1 MAKAGVSFAAA
12 TLGGPARSAGGVE
25 GRDEELSTLVA
36 GTGICPDAARRRRL
50 RGADTVAHADDRSS
64 DQRGR
69 SSAGGRGLRRHGGQ
83 HRAGLRY
90 RCLHDAGGIHHE
102 SHRRAYLCDPSSV
115 SERSHRQGRLPLVHR
130 RWRHP
135 RPAAVC
141 DVNPVGQRLPLH
153 PLLRPGSCRP
163 ACRPAPAGSRWPAW
177 RCACPAGQ
185 GRRARGARPGQ
196 TGSSHRRSGSSAG
209 RAEGFT
215 GVDRRRDRR
224 RCDLPGPGIGHRQ
237 DGQHHAARQDPGRHV
252 VGGVQGGKKVWDAL
266 EANGQVADALQRI
279 NAARDC
285 AVNPTNPLT
294 RQQYQDNPAARD
306 AVVKQIDDSHD
317 EVTQDAAVLFVQ
329 LFTDAGAGLVKAAPW
344 LGFITS
350 PATNYIKENLGSS
363 ISGRV
368 RAAQQLV
375 PACRKISY
383 RVTGGGGGVTVNAT
397 SGSVKAPFTVNGA
410 GNGFVVTFSMTP
422 GDATGTFGNITYEGS
437 GSGVTMSG
445 TGEYTISGKDPGPY
459 QLQMT
464 VSGCVDGGQCSTNTD
479 TWKLTP
485 QTTP

>member
-1 MAKAGVSFAAA
+1 MRNSSAPWWRGLVLALTLLVVAGCAAQTPSVTPVTGPATSVDVPQREDAAFGDVVVGTGLESGTAAFMMLAGSTLKVVDGYTFVVRQAFPNGATAKAAYHLY
-12 TLGGPARSAGGVE
+12 TGGGGTPGQPPSVTSTRSANDFRFTLSYALALADLPADLRPQVLAGLPGGAPAQPV
-25 GRDEELSTLVA
+25 R
-36 GTGICPDAARRRRL
+36 DAAL
-50 RGADTVAHADDRSS
+50 AAL
-64 DQRGR
+64 
-69 SSAGGRGLRRHGGQ
+69 GL
-83 HRAGLRY
+83 A
-90 RCLHDAGGIHHE
+90 
-102 SHRRAYLCDPSSV
+102 
-115 SERSHRQGRLPLVHR
+115 
-130 RWRHP
+130 
-135 RPAAVC
+135 RPA
-141 DVNPVGQRLPLH
+141 LPI
-153 PLLRPGSCRP
+153 
-163 ACRPAPAGSRWPAW
+163 
-177 RCACPAGQ
+177 
-185 GRRARGARPGQ
+185 
-196 TGSSHRRSGSSAG
+196 AG
-209 RAEGFT
+209 RAALPEAPPPPST
-215 GVDRRRDRR
+215 VDVMVDGVISQAQES
-224 RCDLPGPGIGHRQ
+224 GIEKVLNTTQLDKTQAGTSWE
-237 DGQHHAARQDPGRHV
+237 AYKA
-252 VGGVQGGKKVWDAL
+252 GKKVWDAL
-266 EANGQVADALQRI
+266 DANASVADALQSI

-306 AVVKQIDDSHD
+306 ALVKQIDEIHD
-317 EVTQDAAVLFVQ
+317 EVTQDAAVLFVE

-350 PATNYIKENLGSS
+350 PATNYVKENLGSS

-375 PACRKISY
+375 PPCRKISY

-397 SGSVKAPFTVNGA
+397 IGSVKAPFTVNGA

-422 GDATGTFGNITYEGS
+422 GDATGTFGSITYEGS

-445 TGEYTISGKDPGPY
+445 TGEYIISGKDPGPY

>member
-1 MAKAGVSFAAA
+1 MLAGSTVKVVDGHTFVVRQAFPNGATAKAAYHLY
-12 TLGGPARSAGGVE
+12 TGGGGVP
-25 GRDEELSTLVA
+25 GQPPSVTSTRSVNDFRFTLSYALALADLPADLRLQVLA
-36 GTGICPDAARRRRL
+36 GLPGGAPAQPVRDAAL
-50 RGADTVAHADDRSS
+50 AAL
-64 DQRGR
+64 
-69 SSAGGRGLRRHGGQ
+69 GL
-83 HRAGLRY
+83 A
-90 RCLHDAGGIHHE
+90 
-102 SHRRAYLCDPSSV
+102 
-115 SERSHRQGRLPLVHR
+115 
-130 RWRHP
+130 
-135 RPAAVC
+135 RPA
-141 DVNPVGQRLPLH
+141 LPI
-153 PLLRPGSCRP
+153 
-163 ACRPAPAGSRWPAW
+163 
-177 RCACPAGQ
+177 
-185 GRRARGARPGQ
+185 
-196 TGSSHRRSGSSAG
+196 AG
-209 RAEGFT
+209 RAALPEAPPPPSTVDVMVDGVISQAQESGIDKAVNTTQLDKTQT
-215 GVDRRRDRR
+215 GTSWE
-224 RCDLPGPGIGHRQ
+224 
-237 DGQHHAARQDPGRHV
+237 AYKA
-252 VGGVQGGKKVWDAL
+252 GKKIWDAL
-266 EANGQVADALQRI
+266 DANASVADALQSI

-306 AVVKQIDDSHD
+306 ALVKQIDEIHD
-317 EVTQDAAVLFVQ
+317 EVTQDAAVLFVE

-350 PATNYIKENLGSS
+350 PATNYMKENLGSS

-383 RVTGGGGGVTVNAT
+383 LVTGGGGGVTVNAT
-397 SGSVKAPFTVNGA
+397 IGSVKAPFTVNGA

>member
-1 MAKAGVSFAAA
+1 MRNSAPWWRGLVCALTLVVVAGCAAQTPAATMTGPATSVDVLQREDAAFGDVVVSTGLDSGTAAFMMLSGSTMKVIDGHTFVVRQAFPNGATAKAAYHLYTGGGGIPGQPPSVTSTRSVNYFRF
-12 TLGGPARSAGGVE
+12 TLSYALALADLPADLRLQVLAGLPGGAPAQPVR
-25 GRDEELSTLVA
+25 
-36 GTGICPDAARRRRL
+36 DAAL
-50 RGADTVAHADDRSS
+50 AAL
-64 DQRGR
+64 
-69 SSAGGRGLRRHGGQ
+69 GL
-83 HRAGLRY
+83 A
-90 RCLHDAGGIHHE
+90 
-102 SHRRAYLCDPSSV
+102 
-115 SERSHRQGRLPLVHR
+115 
-130 RWRHP
+130 
-135 RPAAVC
+135 RPAL
-141 DVNPVGQRLPLH
+141 PV
-153 PLLRPGSCRP
+153 
-163 ACRPAPAGSRWPAW
+163 
-177 RCACPAGQ
+177 
-185 GRRARGARPGQ
+185 
-196 TGSSHRRSGSSAG
+196 AG
-209 RAEGFT
+209 RAALPEAPPAPST
-215 GVDRRRDRR
+215 VDVMVDGVISQAQES
-224 RCDLPGPGIGHRQ
+224 GIDKTVNTTQLDKTQAGTSWE
-237 DGQHHAARQDPGRHV
+237 AYKA
-252 VGGVQGGKKVWDAL
+252 GKKIWDAL
-266 EANGQVADALQRI
+266 DANASVADALQSI

-306 AVVKQIDDSHD
+306 ALVKQIDEIHD
-317 EVTQDAAVLFVQ
+317 EVTQDAAVLFVE

-350 PATNYIKENLGSS
+350 PATNYMKENLGSS

-397 SGSVKAPFTVNGA
+397 IGSVKAPFTVNGA

>member
-1 MAKAGVSFAAA
+1 LTLVVVAGCAAQTPAATMTGPATSVDVLQREDAAFGDVVVSTGLDSGTAAFMMLAESTMKVIDGHTFVVRQAFPNGATAKAAYHLY
-12 TLGGPARSAGGVE
+12 TGGGGIPGQPPSVTSTRSANDFRFTLSYALALADLPADLRLQVLAGLPGGAPAQPV
-25 GRDEELSTLVA
+25 R
-36 GTGICPDAARRRRL
+36 DAAL
-50 RGADTVAHADDRSS
+50 AAL
-64 DQRGR
+64 
-69 SSAGGRGLRRHGGQ
+69 GL
-83 HRAGLRY
+83 A
-90 RCLHDAGGIHHE
+90 
-102 SHRRAYLCDPSSV
+102 
-115 SERSHRQGRLPLVHR
+115 
-130 RWRHP
+130 
-135 RPAAVC
+135 RPA
-141 DVNPVGQRLPLH
+141 LPI
-153 PLLRPGSCRP
+153 
-163 ACRPAPAGSRWPAW
+163 
-177 RCACPAGQ
+177 
-185 GRRARGARPGQ
+185 
-196 TGSSHRRSGSSAG
+196 AG
-209 RAEGFT
+209 RAALPEAPPPPST
-215 GVDRRRDRR
+215 VDVMVDGVISQAQES
-224 RCDLPGPGIGHRQ
+224 GIDKTVNTTQLDKTQAGTSWE
-237 DGQHHAARQDPGRHV
+237 AYKA
-252 VGGVQGGKKVWDAL
+252 GKKIWDAL
-266 EANGQVADALQRI
+266 DANASVADALQSI

-306 AVVKQIDDSHD
+306 ALVKQIDEIHD
-317 EVTQDAAVLFVQ
+317 EVTQDAAVLFVE

-350 PATNYIKENLGSS
+350 PATNYMKENLGSS

-397 SGSVKAPFTVNGA
+397 IGSVKAPFTVNGA

>member
-1 MAKAGVSFAAA
+1 MRNSAPWWRGLVCALTLVVVAGCAAQTPAATMTGPATSVDVAQREDAAFGDVVVSTGLDSGTAAFMMLAESTTKVIDGHTFVVRQAFPNGATAKAAYHLY
-12 TLGGPARSAGGVE
+12 TGGGGIPGQPPSVTSTRSANDFRFTLSYALALADLRLQVLAGLPGGAPAQPV
-25 GRDEELSTLVA
+25 R
-36 GTGICPDAARRRRL
+36 DAAL
-50 RGADTVAHADDRSS
+50 AAL
-64 DQRGR
+64 
-69 SSAGGRGLRRHGGQ
+69 GL
-83 HRAGLRY
+83 A
-90 RCLHDAGGIHHE
+90 
-102 SHRRAYLCDPSSV
+102 
-115 SERSHRQGRLPLVHR
+115 
-130 RWRHP
+130 
-135 RPAAVC
+135 RPA
-141 DVNPVGQRLPLH
+141 LPI
-153 PLLRPGSCRP
+153 
-163 ACRPAPAGSRWPAW
+163 
-177 RCACPAGQ
+177 
-185 GRRARGARPGQ
+185 
-196 TGSSHRRSGSSAG
+196 AG
-209 RAEGFT
+209 RAALPEAPPPPST
-215 GVDRRRDRR
+215 VDVMVDGVISQAQES
-224 RCDLPGPGIGHRQ
+224 GIDKTVNTTQLDKTQAGTSWE
-237 DGQHHAARQDPGRHV
+237 AYKA
-252 VGGVQGGKKVWDAL
+252 GKKVWDAL
-266 EANGQVADALQRI
+266 DANASVADALQSI

-306 AVVKQIDDSHD
+306 ALVKQIDEIHD
-317 EVTQDAAVLFVQ
+317 EVTQDAAVLFVE

-350 PATNYIKENLGSS
+350 PATNYMKETLGSS

-397 SGSVKAPFTVNGA
+397 IGSVKAPFTVNGA

>member
-1 MAKAGVSFAAA
+1 LTLADLPADLRVQVLAG
-12 TLGGPARSAGGVE
+12 LPGGAPAQPVR
-25 GRDEELSTLVA
+25 
-36 GTGICPDAARRRRL
+36 DAAL
-50 RGADTVAHADDRSS
+50 AAL
-64 DQRGR
+64 
-69 SSAGGRGLRRHGGQ
+69 GL
-83 HRAGLRY
+83 A
-90 RCLHDAGGIHHE
+90 
-102 SHRRAYLCDPSSV
+102 
-115 SERSHRQGRLPLVHR
+115 
-130 RWRHP
+130 
-135 RPAAVC
+135 RPA
-141 DVNPVGQRLPLH
+141 LPI
-153 PLLRPGSCRP
+153 
-163 ACRPAPAGSRWPAW
+163 
-177 RCACPAGQ
+177 
-185 GRRARGARPGQ
+185 
-196 TGSSHRRSGSSAG
+196 AG
-209 RAEGFT
+209 RAALPEAPPPPST
-215 GVDRRRDRR
+215 VDVIVDGVISQAQES
-224 RCDLPGPGIGHRQ
+224 GIDKTVNTTQLDKTQAGTSWE
-237 DGQHHAARQDPGRHV
+237 AYKA
-252 VGGVQGGKKVWDAL
+252 GKKVWDAL
-266 EANGQVADALQRI
+266 DANASVADALQSI

-306 AVVKQIDDSHD
+306 ALVKQIDEIHD
-317 EVTQDAAVLFVQ
+317 EVTQDAAVLFVE

-350 PATNYIKENLGSS
+350 PATNYMKETLGSS

-375 PACRKISY
+375 PPCRTISY

-397 SGSVKAPFTVNGA
+397 IGSVKAPFTVNGA

-479 TWKLTP
+479 TWTLTP
-485 QTTP
+485 LTTP